1 MKEENHTPA
10 KSESNTDEDD
20 VWYFDNGASNHMT
33 CNYTYFSKLNENITG
48 RVRFKDGS
56 HVSIKGKGFI
66 LFQDKRQYLVTILV
80 SEVNLHNSS
89 VTVHETNP
97 ESKEYN
103 SRSDN
108 MPNPLVQ
115 LETIRL
121 LTALAARKGWKIHHL
136 DVKTAFINGNQKK
149 LDSTLK
155 ELGTSL
161 DCINK
166 FKRRMA
172 SQFEM
177 SNLGKLT
184 YYLGTISFGIKYK
197 RGNDIILVG
206 YSSHN
211 VDIDDGQSTTG
222 HVFYLGTSLITWCLQ
237 KETTMVLSSCEAEFM
252 AATAAV
258 CQAIWLREVLAKVI
272 ENEQVII

>member
-1 MKEENHTPA
+1 MKMLDNNTIDDYDA
-10 KSESNTDEDD
+10 KLSGIAYKSATLREDMSEHKLVKKFLTSLPRRFIHIVAALEQVLDLKTTGFED
-20 VWYFDNGASNHMT
+20 V
-33 CNYTYFSKLNENITG
+33 
-48 RVRFKDGS
+48 
-56 HVSIKGKGFI
+56 
-66 LFQDKRQYLVTILV
+66 
-80 SEVNLHNSS
+80 VNLHNSS